1 MEKTHIAEFNKVY
14 ESSLDA
20 SRIAAEDLNS
30 YWRLLGINGDLTYQL
45 ELCMVEMVNN
55 TFIHAYKKQQGFPI
69 ELKCG
74 VILEGDKKRLFICI
88 SDQGEGMSQLDL
100 EQKLESHFIEADPD
114 TEETWTTSGRGFLIV
129 SSLMDKVELSVSE
142 GINTFVMTKTI

>member
-1 MEKTHIAEFNKVY
+1 MGKTHIAEFNKVY
-14 ESSLDA
+14 ESSLDV

-30 YWRLLGINGDLTYQL
+30 YWRLLGIDVDLTYQL

-55 TFIHAYKKQQGFPI
+55 TFIHAYNKQLGFPI

-74 VILEGDKKRLFICI
+74 VIIEGDKKRLFIFI
-88 SDQGEGMSQLDL
+88 SDQGEGMIKLDL
-100 EQKLESHFIEADPD
+100 EKKLASHFIEADP
-114 TEETWTTSGRGFLIV
+114 EIEATWATSGRGFLIV
-129 SSLMDKVELSVSE
+129 SSLMDKIELSVSE